1 MQIKEAPGR
10 GAHRSCMDITGL
22 IERYD
27 ARIPRYTSYPTAPH
41 FGPAVDGEVYR
52 GWLAALPDDEAV
64 SLYFH
69 VPFCASLC
77 LFCACHTTVVR
88 KPEPIA
94 AYARTM
100 MDEIDRVADAIGR
113 RQIVRQIHWGGGSP
127 TALAPESF
135 IALMEH
141 VRRRFDVAE
150 DAEIAV
156 EIDPRTLTPAHVDAY
171 GAIGVTRASLG
182 LQDLDPAVQKA
193 INRHQSY
200 DETAEAADRMRRLGI
215 SSINL
220 DLIYGLPFQTVEGV
234 AATARRALGIEP
246 DRVAVFGYAHVPW
259 MKKHQRLMPEEALP
273 GTAERFRQR
282 EVVDEVMAE
291 RGYATVGLDHFAKP
305 DDALAVAAANGTLRR
320 NFQGYTADPLPTVI
334 GFGASSIGSMPQGYV
349 QNTSSAADWRDAVRA
364 GRLPTARGIEL
375 DADDRLRRDVIERL
389 MCRLEVDL
397 AEIADQHQL
406 DVRPLLAAAP
416 RLQTMQAD
424 GLLDWQGTRVRM
436 TPAGRPF
443 VRAAAAAFDAR
454 LAAGAGRHSAA
465 I

>member
-1 MQIKEAPGR
+1 MQIKEARGR
-10 GAHRSCMDITGL
+10 GAHRSGMDIAGL
-22 IERYD
+22 IARYD

-41 FGPAVDGEVYR
+41 FGPDVNGEVYQ
-52 GWLAALPDDEAV
+52 GWLATLPEDEAV

-113 RQIVRQIHWGGGSP
+113 RQTVRQIHWGGGSP

-135 IALMEH
+135 IALMDH
-141 VRRRFDVAE
+141 IRRRFDVAE

-156 EIDPRTLTPAHVDAY
+156 EIDPRTLSPAHVEAY
-171 GAIGVTRASLG
+171 GAVGVTRASLG

-193 INRHQSY
+193 
-200 DETAEAADRMRRLGI
+200 EAADRMRRLGI
-215 SSINL
+215 PSINL

-234 AATARRALGIEP
+234 AATARRALDIAP

-282 EVVDEVMAE
+282 EAVDEVMAE
-291 RGYATVGLDHFAKP
+291 RGYATVGLDHFARP
-305 DDALAVAAANGTLRR
+305 GDALAIAAADGTLRR

-397 AEIADQHQL
+397 AEVAVEHHADL
-406 DVRPLLAAAP
+406 RPLLAAAP
-416 RLQTMQAD
+416 RLRTMQAD

-436 TPAGRPF
+436 TAAGRPF